1 MSSEWT
7 PEEVAATVA
16 AYLRMLAMDLAGQSY
31 NKAEHRRALHRLL
44 PNRSEGAIEFKHA
57 NISAAMIELGFPFI
71 RGYLPRWN
79 FQKKALIEEIG
90 RQLAVHPQLDDVAAR
105 AVDMPAEV
113 PLVEHFDR
121 ILVDAPRLEMRER
134 PLEPYRPSALVQ
146 RDYLAR
152 EARNRSLGR
161 AGEEFVM
168 HYERWRLIHR
178 GKEKLADRIEH
189 TAKVRGDG
197 AGYDILSFDESGR
210 ERFIEVKTTA
220 YAKETPFFIT
230 NGELEF
236 ANAHEQAFHIYR
248 VFEFRRAPKLFEL
261 GGRPDRHCRLDAT
274 TYRASFG

>member
-1 MSSEWT
+1 MSSDWT

-16 AYLRMLAMDLAGQSY
+16 AYLRMLSMDLAGQSY

-44 PNRSEGAIEFKHA
+44 PNRSDKAIEFKHS
-57 NISAAMIELGFPFI
+57 NISAAMEELGFPFI
-71 RGYLPRWN
+71 RGYLPRRN
-79 FQKKALIEEIG
+79 FQRKALIEEIG

-105 AVDMPAEV
+105 AVEMPAEV

-168 HYERWRLIHR
+168 HYERWRLIQR

-236 ANAHEQAFHIYR
+236 ANAHEQEFRIYR
-248 VFEFRRAPKLFEL
+248 VFEFRRAARLFEL

-274 TYRASFG
+274 TYRASFC